1 MTSIIFQNVLDNVF
15 NSTNNINSYFENY
28 DKYKT
33 NIYQLINTLPNEYIV
48 IYIFIV
54 FLLYNFILR
63 FNINS
68 GHIYALLITVIIM
81 YFIINN
87 NYFNFMS
94 YTSKKTTDLKFLHKL
109 MYDNKDNFISS
120 NSVNFFLTP
129 IKPYQ
134 VSYLYLNPALIEV
147 FISIKDIS
155 SLNISSYVDSLYHSN
170 NVIGIDHESSIGLN
184 RNYLNYNSAILEKN
198 KALNSLNSAIYNLPE
213 SYIPKYMKSIKILHG
228 LLNEHLNNIGNNFKN
243 VNKLNGLRVDT
254 VPDDFYDIN
263 FIISPNDTKTRDYIS
278 TYNMYV

>member
-1 MTSIIFQNVLDNVF
+1 MTSIIFQNVIDNVF
-15 NSTNNINSYFENY
+15 NSANNINSYFENY
-28 DKYKT
+28 DKYQT

-63 FNINS
+63 FNISS
-68 GHIYALLITVIIM
+68 GHIYSLLITIIIM

-87 NYFNFMS
+87 NYFNFMN
-94 YTSKKTTDLKFLHKL
+94 YTIQKSTDLKFLHKL

-129 IKPYQ
+129 IKPYEI
-134 VSYLYLNPALIEV
+134 SYLYLNPALIQV

-170 NVIGIDHESSIGLN
+170 NVIGIDHQSSIGLN
-184 RNYLNYNSAILEKN
+184 RDYLNYNTAVLEKN

-213 SYIPKYMKSIKILHG
+213 SYVPKYMKAIKILHG
-228 LLNEHLNNIGNNFKN
+228 LLNEHLNSIGNYFKN
-243 VNKLNGLRVDT
+243 INKLNGLKVDN

-263 FIISPNDTKTRDYIS
+263 FIISPDDTKTRDYIS
-278 TYNMYV
+278 TYNMYA